1 MYISQNYQKAMFK
14 RVLSVK
20 AGESPTCMPYGSIMG
35 QLIIGGAIIFSLS
48 TPISA
53 INKNNLHD

>member
-1 MYISQNYQKAMFK
+1 MFK